1 MDYAKL
7 QSSQGSKGL
16 NLIAD
21 LDEHSDWVNQ
31 VKLIEEVNTL
41 ISCSNDTTIRIWRY
55 KSNES
60 YERRNNAIRSN
71 NRISQRIYRQQAFS
85 TFQDHEDY
93 VRSIDYSKNLGRLF
107 SASDDG
113 KVFLWDLHAE
123 KLM

>member
-1 MDYAKL
+1 M
-7 QSSQGSKGL
+7 
-16 NLIAD
+16 IAD
-21 LDEHSDWVNQ
+21 LDEHADWVNQ

-71 NRISQRIYRQQAFS
+71 NRISQRIYRQHAFS

-93 VRSIDYSKNLGRLF
+93 VRSIDYSKHLGRLF